1 MEFHKN
7 TRYII
12 DTQYEIIDKLRTG
25 DKGQSSSIY
34 LVKDIETERKY
45 ICKKFKNNSKFE
57 KELKNYKII
66 HTNNPTSD
74 NLIQFICSNEVHK
87 DNIFNYIILEYA
99 ENGNLFN
106 YIENQGGFDEIYCKL
121 ILEQVLFGLRDL
133 HEVGL
138 CHKNIKLTTILLGN
152 NYKIKLSN
160 FSLSDI
166 ISKKCQYKDKDND
179 IYKSP
184 QALKGSFD
192 GVKNDIYNLGIFL
205 IELSTGK
212 TNNPW
217 NELYDKYFKPKNFV
231 LFWKGVESQLN
242 KSLSQDFK
250 DLIMS
255 MITFNQE
262 ERPTIDD
269 ILESAWMKEIKVE
282 EKQRESLDNE
292 FISELNKRKNKIIK
306 MKENEIRNIVID
318 NTKNMPQQTCK
329 TINNNT
335 QIFFEKSVH
344 KIKDTNDTYSL
355 NDIIKIDK
363 SIDPYDFMNRL
374 CNKICNHFTN
384 CSTKVSEKNLKFTV
398 SIPEKAENIE
408 DDFIK
413 QFANLELKEEKK
425 KEKKED
431 ENQNEEEEEEE
442 NYILCVIE
450 VKLFKYKNEC
460 YLIRIVRKS
469 DDVYLYK
476 KYLKIID
483 SFI

>member
-1 MEFHKN
+1 MEFYKN

-87 DNIFNYIILEYA
+87 DNVFNYIILEYA

-106 YIENQGGFDEIYCKL
+106 YIENQGGLDEIYCKL

-179 IYKSP
+179 KYKSP

-192 GVKNDIYNLGIFL
+192 GVQNDIYNLGIFL

-212 TNNPW
+212 TNYLW
-217 NELYDKYFKPKNFV
+217 NKIYDEFFKPKNFV
-231 LFWKGVESQLN
+231 LFWYVVESQLN

-306 MKENEIRNIVID
+306 MRENEIRNIVID
-318 NTKNMPQQTCK
+318 NTKNRPQQTCK
-329 TINNNT
+329 TINNNNK
-335 QIFFEKSVH
+335 IFFEKSVH

>member
-1 MEFHKN
+1 
-7 TRYII
+7 
-12 DTQYEIIDKLRTG
+12 
-25 DKGQSSSIY
+25 
-34 LVKDIETERKY
+34 
-45 ICKKFKNNSKFE
+45 
-57 KELKNYKII
+57 
-66 HTNNPTSD
+66 
-74 NLIQFICSNEVHK
+74 
-87 DNIFNYIILEYA
+87 
-99 ENGNLFN
+99 
-106 YIENQGGFDEIYCKL
+106 
-121 ILEQVLFGLRDL
+121 
-133 HEVGL
+133 
-138 CHKNIKLTTILLGN
+138 
-152 NYKIKLSN
+152 
-160 FSLSDI
+160 
-166 ISKKCQYKDKDND
+166 
-179 IYKSP
+179 
-184 QALKGSFD
+184 
-192 GVKNDIYNLGIFL
+192 
-205 IELSTGK
+205 
-212 TNNPW
+212 
-217 NELYDKYFKPKNFV
+217 
-231 LFWKGVESQLN
+231 
-242 KSLSQDFK
+242 
-250 DLIMS
+250 MS

-384 CSTKVSEKNLKFTV
+384 CSTKVNEKSLKFTV
-398 SIPEKAENIE
+398 SIPEKEENIE
-408 DDFIK
+408 NDLIK